1 MRSTASGDFIEV
13 IARGLDVIR
22 CFDAAH
28 PVMPVSQV
36 AAFTGLPRP
45 TVRRILVT
53 LEELGYVRDTDAGFA
68 LTTRVLDL
76 GMAYIGLIDV
86 WELLRPHLAALVAQT
101 NESSSIAMLE
111 GSDVVYVAR
120 VAVPKLIALRVE
132 IGTRFPAVQT
142 SLGKVILAGLDP
154 GDLDRVLAV
163 PSRSGLT
170 PPWQPGRAEI
180 DAVLAE
186 TRDRGW
192 AMTDQQ
198 LSHSIRSIAAPIRD
212 VDGRVVAAVNI
223 NTHAGETS
231 IDTLLEAHL
240 PRLVAAAEA
249 ISRDWA
255 GLQRRPLI
263 TA

>member
-36 AAFTGLPRP
+36 AVLTGLPRP

-68 LTTRVLDL
+68 LTNRVLDL

-86 WELLRPHLAALVAQT
+86 WELFRPHLAALVAQT

-180 DAVLAE
+180 DTVLDE

-212 VDGRVVAAVNI
+212 ADDRVVAAVNI
-223 NTHAGETS
+223 NTHAGQTS
-231 IDTLLEAHL
+231 IDTLLASHL
-240 PRLVAAAEA
+240 PRLIAAAEA

-255 GLQRRPLI
+255 DLQRRPLI
-263 TA
+263 TD